1 MNLSLMKKHSA
12 ILKDT
17 LISRLLPKSTSQSQT
32 HWKLPKNTIWNGVFM
47 RVEIGTALQE
57 SLINKLSAILIK
69 TMMSGRNS
77 EKIIGS
83 RPKSTGILRDGKKAE
98 SINVLLLTTVN
109 LLHNHTS
116 VHPKVVIALVLEVL
130 FSSPSSIFLQI
141 RRILTLFKLNLIKQL
156 IMLLSKQIQ
165 FMTILFAIQR
175 LSVIWHLVSKSSVSV
190 RRKFLKNQSSVLKE
204 ESHANAQRVNRYS
217 TEPSLLV
224 KKLAFHS

>member
-1 MNLSLMKKHSA
+1 
-12 ILKDT
+12 
-17 LISRLLPKSTSQSQT
+17 
-32 HWKLPKNTIWNGVFM
+32 
-47 RVEIGTALQE
+47 
-57 SLINKLSAILIK
+57 LIK

-83 RPKSTGILRDGKKAE
+83 RPKSTGILRDGKKVE

-141 RRILTLFKLNLIKQL
+141 RRILTLLKLNLIKQL
-156 IMLLSKQIQ
+156 IMLLSKLIQ
-165 FMTILFAIQR
+165 FMNILFAIQR
-175 LSVIWHLVSKSSVSV
+175 LSVIWHLVSRSNVSV

-217 TEPSLLV
+217 MEPSLLV
-224 KKLAFHS
+224 KKLAFHSWIW